1 MSCVPY
7 DHPAFD
13 AHEEVAFF
21 HDATSGLRAMIAIHR
36 HWRTASAGGCRV
48 REYPDADAALAD
60 LLRLSRGMSYKS
72 VMAGV
77 DFGGAKAVVM
87 GPLPE
92 AGEARRTALLRIAD
106 WVNTFAGA
114 FRTGVD
120 FGLRSEDVA
129 VMRERTP
136 YVVGLG
142 AFDPAAT
149 TAHGVHEAI
158 LNAVRHRLDRDDL
171 EGVRV
176 AVQGLGKVGGALVD
190 LLLADGAVVVGAD
203 TDVDRAA
210 AAVKKGVRIVPV
222 EIIHREDVDV
232 FSPCAVG
239 EILNETTIPEIRAVV
254 VAGAA
259 NNQLARPEDGLDLH
273 RRGILYAP
281 DYVANA
287 GGLIA
292 VAAELGEHDAA
303 WIGRKMKA
311 LGRTLSHV
319 FTVATEKD
327 IPTQEAAD
335 AIALERIR
343 ERDRRFGHNPR
354 PQLAAQR

>member
-1 MSCVPY
+1 MSYVPY

-13 AHEEVAFF
+13 EHEEVAFF
-21 HDATSGLRAMIAIHR
+21 HDATTGLRAMIAIHR
-36 HWRTASAGGCRV
+36 HWRADSAGGCRV

-60 LLRLSRGMSYKS
+60 LLRLSRGMSYKA

-77 DFGGAKAVVM
+77 DSGGAKAVVM
-87 GPLPE
+87 GPLPNE
-92 AGEARRTALLRIAD
+92 GEARRQALLRVAD
-106 WVNTFAGA
+106 WVNTFSGA

-149 TAHGVHEAI
+149 TAQGVHEAI
-158 LNAVRHRLDRDDL
+158 VNAVRHRLGKGSL
-171 EGVRV
+171 AGVSV

-203 TDVDRAA
+203 TEIERAEVA
-210 AAVKKGVRIVPV
+210 AKKGVRIVPV
-222 EIIHREDVDV
+222 EIIHREAVDV

-239 EILNETTIPEIRAVV
+239 EILNAASIPEIRAVI

-259 NNQLARPEDGLDLH
+259 NNQLARPEDGRALH
-273 RRGILYAP
+273 ERRILYAP

-292 VAAELGEHDAA
+292 VAAELGGHDAA

-319 FTVATEKD
+319 FTVSEEQD
-327 IPTQEAAD
+327 IPTHEAAD
-335 AIALERIR
+335 QIALERIR
-343 ERDRRFGHNPR
+343 ERDRRFGHNPQ
-354 PQLAAQR
+354 PQIAARQ